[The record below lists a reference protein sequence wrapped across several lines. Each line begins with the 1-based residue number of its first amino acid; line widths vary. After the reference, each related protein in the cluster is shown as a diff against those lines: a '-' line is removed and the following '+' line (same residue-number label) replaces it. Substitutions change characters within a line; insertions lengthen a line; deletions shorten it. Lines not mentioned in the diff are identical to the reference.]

1 MATSSKD
8 KKIKALVYT
17 VDNIQDAN
25 NALRVSLSPMGRAGF
40 DKNEIDI
47 IDEKID
53 AVRAQLEAL
62 QQEILRK
69 IYSLPDS

>member
-1 MATSSKD
+1 MATYSKD

>member
-1 MATSSKD
+1 MVAYSKD

-47 IDEKID
+47 IDEKIE